1 MSILKQ
7 LQEQADKK
15 YWYVYR
21 KTDLQIIEGGF
32 DTVEKANEII
42 MDLDGDGFD
51 TDDYE
56 VGLGWQVGVKFK
68 K

>member
-1 MSILKQ
+1 MSIFKQ

-15 YWYVYR
+15 FWYVYQ
-21 KTDLQIIEGGF
+21 KKDLKIVEGGF
-32 DTVEKANEII
+32 DTEEEANEII
-42 MDLDGDGFD
+42 MDIDGDGHD

-56 VGLGWQVGVKFK
+56 VGLGLRDGVKFK